1 MLQAFLLYLGDTQR
15 EGTLVT
21 RRIKTGILLRVL
33 AGFFFLI
40 AVIAGGIGGSIY
52 LAKEIGA
59 GPAALVIAGVAFLLG
74 VIMLV
79 WLALLRRPT
88 AYRRAPVVSP
98 LATAP
103 LAVEAMAAGALGK
116 RPFTTLLV
124 AMALGF
130 VTTRTTIRKK

>member
-15 EGTLVT
+15 EGTFVT
-21 RRIKTGILLRVL
+21 RRIKSAIVLMVL
-33 AGFFFLI
+33 AAFFFLI

-59 GPAALVIAGVAFLLG
+59 GPAALVIAGIAFLLG

-79 WLALLRRPT
+79 ALAVSRRPR
-88 AYRRAPVVSP
+88 AYRTPMASP
-98 LATAP
+98 LVAAP
-103 LAVEAMAAGALGK
+103 LAVEAVAAGALGK
-116 RPFTTLLV
+116 RPYTALLI

-130 VTTRTTIRKK
+130 ITTRVTVRKK

>member
-15 EGTLVT
+15 EGTFVT
-21 RRIKTGILLRVL
+21 RRIKNAIVLRVL
-33 AGFFFLI
+33 AAFFFLI

-59 GPAALVIAGVAFLLG
+59 GPAALVIAGIAFLLG

-79 WLALLRRPT
+79 ALAVSRRPS
-88 AYRRAPVVSP
+88 AYRTPVASP
-98 LATAP
+98 LAAAP
-103 LAVEAMAAGALGK
+103 LAVEAVAAGALGK
-116 RPFTTLLV
+116 RPYTALLI

-130 VTTRTTIRKK
+130 ITTRVTVRKK

>member
-15 EGTLVT
+15 EGTFVT
-21 RRIKTGILLRVL
+21 RRIKSAIVLRVL
-33 AGFFFLI
+33 AALFFLI

-59 GPAALVIAGVAFLLG
+59 GPAALVIAGIAFLLG

-79 WLALLRRPT
+79 ALAVSRRPR
-88 AYRRAPVVSP
+88 AYRTPVASP
-98 LATAP
+98 LVAAP
-103 LAVEAMAAGALGK
+103 LAVEAVAAGALGK
-116 RPFTTLLV
+116 RPYTALLI

-130 VTTRTTIRKK
+130 ITTRVTVRKK